1 MAVEAGHPVG
11 AMSLLIV
18 PPIYENT
25 LIIGTIVLDS
35 GSDNTVVHCWRS
47 RLSVSSSALTADFGK
62 GF

>member
-18 PPIYENT
+18 PPVYENT
-25 LIIGTIVLDS
+25 LFIGAIVLDS
-35 GSDNTVVHCWRS
+35 GSDNTVHFWRS
-47 RLSVSSSALTADFGK
+47 RLSVSSSAVTADFGK